1 MTKTH
6 HLSLSR
12 LSAAGL
18 VRKFAL
24 PIILGWVAIT
34 LLVSLAVPP
43 LEQVAKDHPVS
54 LSAKDAPS
62 IQAMARLGHDFAESD
77 TDSAA
82 MIVIEGEE
90 PLGDAAHHY
99 YNELIAQLNADTKHI
114 QHIQDFWGDP
124 LTAGG
129 AQSADGKAALVQL
142 NLAGNQGEA
151 LANDSVEAVRDIVH
165 RTPAP
170 PGVRAYVTGPAPMVT
185 DMNTSGDRAVLKILV
200 ATVSVISLML
210 LLLYRSFSTV
220 ALLLAVVGIELAAA
234 RGIVAFL
241 GHNGWIGLSTFAI
254 NILVTL
260 AIAAGT
266 DYGIFFIGRY
276 HEARHAGEDPETA
289 YFTTYRGV
297 AHVVLASGLT
307 IAGATFCLSFT
318 RLPVF
323 QTMGI
328 PCAVGM
334 LVAVAIALTLVPAV
348 LTVASRYGLLEP
360 RRKMSDRGWRKVGT
374 AIVRWPGPIFVAAS
388 AVALIGLLALP
399 GYRVSYKDP
408 SFIPSDT
415 PANLGWAA
423 ASRHFPESRLLPE
436 VLLVE
441 SDHDM
446 RNSADFLVLNKLA
459 KSVFAVEG
467 VALVQGV
474 TRPEGTP
481 LGHTSIPFLLSM
493 QSAGQMQNLDFMK
506 NRVSDMR
513 KQADDLEGTIA
524 SLQRMYGL
532 MQQLGTNTHEATGVS
547 QEAMDLAQQMRHHM
561 ADFNQN
567 SKLLRETVDT
577 NDCRGDP
584 TCLSLRSAY
593 ASMDGATQLTDK
605 LNELAPVMSNVDVV
619 TPQLLEM
626 MPAQIAALRSLQ
638 TMMLTLHSTM
648 SGMIAQV
655 EEVGGDSAA
664 MGQDF
669 DAAKSDDSF
678 YLPREAFDNPDFK
691 RVIQLF
697 LSPDGH
703 AARFFITHDGY
714 PATPEG
720 MARVNTIKKAATE
733 SLKGTPLSTAKVYV
747 AGTAALFND
756 LQGIADYDLLIAGI
770 TSLAIIFIIML
781 LITRSFVASLVIVG
795 TVLAS
800 LGASVGLSV
809 LVWQYIFG
817 IHLHWLVMV
826 MSVIILLAVGCD
838 YNLLLVARFKE
849 ELGAGIKTGIIRTM
863 GGTGKVVTA
872 AGLVF
877 AFTMASMLVSDLRV
891 VGQVGTTIG
900 LGLLFDTLIVRSFM
914 MPSMAAL
921 LGRWFWWP
929 LNVREHPARAT
940 PGALPVI
947 AAEDTATDDADDGED
962 TGTVTD
968 DAAEGEDAGATGA
981 ADAGPDAEAL
991 DDPGAAEAPD
1001 EVVSATADPADA
1013 PDRTFEDMVATAFP
1027 ELSGLP
1033 PTPVE
1038 DHTTEVLAA
1047 VQLPEDENDR

>member
-1 MTKTH
+1 MRHTRRPSH
-6 HLSLSR
+6 ERS
-12 LSAAGL
+12 SAAAF
-18 VRKFAL
+18 VRRFAL
-24 PIILGWVAIT
+24 PIILGWIALT
-34 LLVSLAVPP
+34 ALVSVAVPP
-43 LEQVAKDHPVS
+43 LEQVAKEHPVS
-54 LSAKDAPS
+54 LSAKDSPS
-62 IQAMARLGHDFAESD
+62 IQAMARLGHDFAESN

-82 MIVIEGEE
+82 MIVIEGDE

-99 YNELIAQLNADTKHI
+99 YNELIAQLNADTKHV

-129 AQSADGKAALVQL
+129 AQSSDGKAALVQL

-151 LANDSVEAVRDIVH
+151 LANDSVEAVRDVVA

-170 PGVRAYVTGPAPMVT
+170 AGVRAYVTGPAPMVT
-185 DMNTSGDRAVLKILV
+185 DMNSSGDRAVLKILV

-220 ALLLAVVGIELAAA
+220 ALLLAVVGVELAAA

-241 GHNGWIGLSTFAI
+241 GHYGLIGLSTFAI

-323 QTMGI
+323 QTMGV

-348 LTVASRYGLLEP
+348 LAIATRRGLLEP

-374 AIVRWPGPIFVAAS
+374 AIVRWPGPIFVAAC
-388 AVALIGLLALP
+388 AIALIGLLALP
-399 GYRVSYKDP
+399 GYKVSYKDP
-408 SFIPSDT
+408 SFIPQDT

-423 ASRHFPESRLLPE
+423 AARHFPESRLLPE
-436 VLLVE
+436 VLLIE

-446 RNSADFLVLNKLA
+446 RNSADFLVLNKVA

-467 VALVQGV
+467 VAMVQGV

-493 QSAGQMQNLDFMK
+493 QSAGQMQNLDFVK
-506 NRVSDMR
+506 SRVADMR
-513 KQADDLEGTIA
+513 QQANDLEGTIA

-532 MQQLGTNTHEATGVS
+532 MQQMAANTHHATGVS
-547 QEAMDLAQQMRHHM
+547 QEARDLATQVRGNM
-561 ADFNQN
+561 ADLNEN
-567 SKLLRETVDT
+567 SKALRESVEGK
-577 NDCRGDP
+577 DCRGDT
-584 TCLSLRSAY
+584 TCLSLRAAY
-593 ASMDGATQLTDK
+593 ASMDGTTLLTEK
-605 LNELAPVMSNVDVV
+605 LDELAPDMSNIDAV

-626 MPAQIAALRSLQ
+626 MPAQIAAMRSLQ

-648 SGMIAQV
+648 SGMMAQI

-720 MARVNTIKKAATE
+720 MARVNLIKKAATE

-756 LQGIADYDLLIAGI
+756 LQGAADYDLLIAGI

-781 LITRSFVASLVIVG
+781 LITRSFIASVVIVG

-800 LGASVGLSV
+800 LGASFGLSV
-809 LVWQYIFG
+809 LLWQYIFG
-817 IHLHWLVMV
+817 INLHWLVMV

-849 ELGAGIKTGIIRTM
+849 EMGAGLKTGIIRTM

-900 LGLLFDTLIVRSFM
+900 LGLLFDTLVVRSFM

-929 LNVREHPARAT
+929 LNVREHPARAV
-940 PGALPVI
+940 PV
-947 AAEDTATDDADDGED
+947 AAAAPSAAT
-962 TGTVTD
+962 
-968 DAAEGEDAGATGA
+968 EGK
-981 ADAGPDAEAL
+981 PDAN
-991 DDPGAAEAPD
+991 
-1001 EVVSATADPADA
+1001 
-1013 PDRTFEDMVATAFP
+1013 DRTFEDMVATAFP
-1027 ELSGLP
+1027 ELSARP
-1033 PTPVE
+1033 ATPS
-1038 DHTTEVLAA
+1038 DQDRPTEVLATI
-1047 VQLPEDENDR
+1047 QQPEDEADN

>member
-1 MTKTH
+1 MSTRH
-6 HLSLSR
+6 RNHGGS
-12 LSAAGL
+12 SAAAF
-18 VRKFAL
+18 VRRFAV
-24 PIILGWVAIT
+24 PIILAWVAIT
-34 LLVSLAVPP
+34 ILVNVAVPP
-43 LEQVAKDHPVS
+43 LEQVAKEHPVS
-54 LSAKDAPS
+54 LSAKDSPS
-62 IQAMARLGHDFAESD
+62 IQAMARLGQVFAESD

-82 MIVIEGEE
+82 MIVIEGDE
-90 PLGDAAHHY
+90 PLGDAAHRY
-99 YNELIAQLNADTKHI
+99 YNELIAQLNADTVHV

-151 LANDSVEAVRDIVH
+151 LANDSVEAVRDVVQ

-200 ATVSVISLML
+200 ATVTVISLML
-210 LLLYRSFSTV
+210 LLLYRSLSTV
-220 ALLLAVVGIELAAA
+220 GLLLAVVGIELAAA
-234 RGIVAFL
+234 RGIVAAL
-241 GHNGWIGLSTFAI
+241 GHYGLIGLSTFAI

-323 QTMGI
+323 QTMGL

-334 LVAVAIALTLVPAV
+334 VVAVAIALTLVPAV
-348 LTVASRYGLLEP
+348 LAVATRHGLLEP

-374 AIVRWPGPIFVAAS
+374 AIVRWPVPIFVAACS
-388 AVALIGLLALP
+388 VALIGLLALP
-399 GYRVSYKDP
+399 GYQVSYRDP
-408 SFIPSDT
+408 SFIPQDT

-423 ASRHFPESRLLPE
+423 AARHFPESRLLPE
-436 VLLVE
+436 VVMVE

-446 RNSADFLVLNKLA
+446 RNSADFLVLNKVA
-459 KSVFAVEG
+459 KSIFAVEG
-467 VALVQGV
+467 VAMVQGV

-493 QSAGQMQNLDFMK
+493 HNAGQLQNLDFVK
-506 NRVSDMR
+506 NRVADMR
-513 KQADDLEGTIA
+513 RQADDLDETIA
-524 SLQRMYGL
+524 SLQRMYTL
-532 MQQLGTNTHEATGVS
+532 MQDLNSSTHHATGVS
-547 QEAMDLAQQMRHHM
+547 QEAMDLSQQVRGNI
-561 ADFNQN
+561 ADLNEN
-567 SKLLRETVDT
+567 SKSLRESVEKQQNCDQ
-577 NDCRGDP
+577 
-584 TCLSLRSAY
+584 TCMSLRAAY
-593 ASMDGATQLTDK
+593 AAMDGTTLLTDK
-605 LNELAPVMSNVDVV
+605 INELAPDLTNIDSV
-619 TPQLLEM
+619 TPQLLAM

-648 SGMIAQV
+648 SGILAQV
-655 EEVGGDSAA
+655 EEVGGDSTA

-678 YLPREAFDNPDFK
+678 YLPRDAFDNPDFK
-691 RVIQLF
+691 RVVQLF

-720 MARVNTIKKAATE
+720 MARVNLIKKAATE
-733 SLKGTPLSTAKVYV
+733 ALKGTPLATAKVYV

-756 LQGIADYDLLIAGI
+756 LQGSADYDLLIAGI

-781 LITRSFVASLVIVG
+781 LITRSFIAAVVIVG

-800 LGASVGLSV
+800 LGASFGLSV
-809 LVWQYIFG
+809 LLWQYIFG

-849 ELGAGIKTGIIRTM
+849 EMGAGLKTGIIRTM

-900 LGLLFDTLIVRSFM
+900 LGLLFDTLVVRSFM
-914 MPSMAAL
+914 MPSMAAM

-929 LNVREHPARAT
+929 LNVRQRPARM
-940 PGALPVI
+940 P
-947 AAEDTATDDADDGED
+947 AA
-962 TGTVTD
+962 
-968 DAAEGEDAGATGA
+968 AGGA
-981 ADAGPDAEAL
+981 A
-991 DDPGAAEAPD
+991 AP
-1001 EVVSATADPADA
+1001 VA
-1013 PDRTFEDMVATAFP
+1013 PRQRSFEDMVATAFP
-1027 ELSGLP
+1027 ELSGRP
-1033 PTPVE
+1033 ADDRP
-1038 DHTTEVLAA
+1038 TEVLA
-1047 VQLPEDENDR
+1047 VVRPPEEEPDR

>member
-1 MTKTH
+1 MTRTH
-6 HLSLSR
+6 HPSHER
-12 LSAAGL
+12 SAAAAF
-18 VRKFAL
+18 VRRFAW
-24 PIILGWVAIT
+24 PIILGWVALT
-34 LLVSLAVPP
+34 ALVSVAVPP
-43 LEQVAKDHPVS
+43 LEQVAKEHPVS
-54 LSAKDAPS
+54 LSAKDSPS
-62 IQAMARLGHDFAESD
+62 IQAMARLGHDFAESN

-82 MIVIEGEE
+82 MIVIEGDE

-99 YNELIAQLNADTKHI
+99 YNELIAQLNADTTHV

-129 AQSADGKAALVQL
+129 AQSSDGKAALVQL

-151 LANDSVEAVRDIVH
+151 LANDSVEAVRDIVA

-170 PGVRAYVTGPAPMVT
+170 EGVRAYVTGPAPMVT
-185 DMNTSGDRAVLKILV
+185 DMNSSGDRAVLKILV

-220 ALLLAVVGIELAAA
+220 ALLLAVVGVELAAA

-241 GHNGWIGLSTFAI
+241 GHYDLIGLSTFAI

-323 QTMGI
+323 QTMGV

-348 LTVASRYGLLEP
+348 LAVATRRGLLEP

-374 AIVRWPGPIFVAAS
+374 AIVRWPGPIFVAAC
-388 AVALIGLLALP
+388 AIALIGLLALP
-399 GYRVSYKDP
+399 GYKVSYKDP
-408 SFIPSDT
+408 SFIPQDT

-423 ASRHFPESRLLPE
+423 AARHFPESRLLPE
-436 VLLVE
+436 VLLIE

-467 VALVQGV
+467 VAMVQGV

-493 QSAGQMQNLDFMK
+493 QSAGQMQNLDFVK
-506 NRVSDMR
+506 SRVADMR
-513 KQADDLEGTIA
+513 QQANDLEGTIA

-532 MQQLGTNTHEATGVS
+532 MQQLGTSTHHATGVS
-547 QEAMDLAQQMRHHM
+547 QEAMDLAQQVRG
-561 ADFNQN
+561 DITDLNEN
-567 SKLLRETVDT
+567 SKSLRESIEKQQNCASDS
-577 NDCRGDP
+577 
-584 TCLSLRSAY
+584 TCLSLRAAY
-593 ASMDGATQLTDK
+593 ASMDGTMLLTDK
-605 LNELAPVMSNVDVV
+605 INELAPDMSNIDVV

-648 SGMIAQV
+648 SGIMAQL

-691 RVIQLF
+691 RVVQLF

-720 MARVNTIKKAATE
+720 MARVNLIKKAATE

-756 LQGIADYDLLIAGI
+756 LQGSADYDLLIAGI

-781 LITRSFVASLVIVG
+781 LITRSFIASVVIVG

-800 LGASVGLSV
+800 LGASFGLSV
-809 LVWQYIFG
+809 LLWQYIFG

-849 ELGAGIKTGIIRTM
+849 EMGAGLKTGIIRTM

-900 LGLLFDTLIVRSFM
+900 LGLLFDTLVVRSFM

-929 LNVREHPARAT
+929 LNVREHPARAR
-940 PGALPVI
+940 PVAVPP
-947 AAEDTATDDADDGED
+947 AAAAPEGKSDAN
-962 TGTVTD
+962 
-968 DAAEGEDAGATGA
+968 
-981 ADAGPDAEAL
+981 
-991 DDPGAAEAPD
+991 
-1001 EVVSATADPADA
+1001 
-1013 PDRTFEDMVATAFP
+1013 DRTFEDMVATAFP
-1027 ELSGLP
+1027 ELSGGP
-1033 PTPVE
+1033 AKPSAE
-1038 DHTTEVLAA
+1038 DRATEVLAA
-1047 VQLPEDENDR
+1047 IQPPEEEVDH

>member
-1 MTKTH
+1 MT
-6 HLSLSR
+6 SR
-12 LSAAGL
+12 HQLGHGQWSAAQF
-18 VRKFAL
+18 VRRFAI
-24 PIILGWVAIT
+24 PIIVGWVALT
-34 LLVSLAVPP
+34 ALVSVAVPP
-43 LEQVAKDHPVS
+43 LEQVAKEHPVS
-54 LSAKDAPS
+54 LSAKDSPS

-82 MIVIEGEE
+82 MIVIEGDE
-90 PLGDAAHHY
+90 PLGDPAHHY
-99 YNELIAQLNADTKHI
+99 YNELIAQLNADTRHV

-129 AQSADGKAALVQL
+129 AQSPDGKAALVQL

-151 LANDSVEAVRDIVH
+151 LANDSVEAVRDIVA

-220 ALLLAVVGIELAAA
+220 AVLLAVVGVELAAA
-234 RGIVAFL
+234 RGVVAFL
-241 GHNGWIGLSTFAI
+241 GHHGLIGLSTFAI

-323 QTMGI
+323 QTMGV

-334 LVAVAIALTLVPAV
+334 LVAVAISLTLVPAV
-348 LTVASRYGLLEP
+348 LAVATRRGLLEP

-374 AIVRWPGPIFVAAS
+374 AIVRWPGPIFVAAC
-388 AVALIGLLALP
+388 AVALVGLLALP
-399 GYRVSYKDP
+399 GYKVSYKDP
-408 SFIPSDT
+408 SFIPQDT

-423 ASRHFPESRLLPE
+423 ASRHFPEARLLPE

-441 SDHDM
+441 SDRDM
-446 RNSADFLVLNKLA
+446 RNSADFLILNKLA
-459 KSVFAVEG
+459 KAVFAVEG
-467 VALVQGV
+467 VAMVQGV

-493 QSAGQMQNLDFMK
+493 QSAGQMQNLDFVK
-506 NRVSDMR
+506 NRVADMR
-513 KQADDLEGTIA
+513 RQADDLEETIA

-532 MQQLGTNTHEATGVS
+532 MQQMAANTHHAAGVS
-547 QEAMDLAQQMRHHM
+547 DEARDLAAQVRGNM
-561 ADFNQN
+561 ADLNAN
-567 SKLLRETVDT
+567 SKSLRESVEGK
-577 NDCRGDP
+577 DCRGDT
-584 TCLSLRSAY
+584 TCLSLRAAY
-593 ASMDGATQLTDK
+593 ASMDGTTLLTEK
-605 LNELAPVMSNVDVV
+605 LDELAPDMSNIDAV

-626 MPAQIAALRSLQ
+626 MPAQIAAMRSLQ

-648 SGMIAQV
+648 SGIMTQI
-655 EEVGGDSAA
+655 EEVGGGSAA

-691 RVIQLF
+691 RVVQLF

-720 MARVNTIKKAATE
+720 MARVNLIKKAATE
-733 SLKGTPLSTAKVYV
+733 SLKGTPLSSAKVYV

-756 LQGIADYDLLIAGI
+756 LQGSADYDLLIAGI

-781 LITRSFVASLVIVG
+781 LITRSFIASVVIVG

-800 LGASVGLSV
+800 LGASFGLSV
-809 LVWQYIFG
+809 LLWQYIFG

-849 ELGAGIKTGIIRTM
+849 EMGAGLKTGIIRTM

-900 LGLLFDTLIVRSFM
+900 LGLLFDTLVVRSFM

-929 LNVREHPARAT
+929 LNVREHPARARPT
-940 PGALPVI
+940 GPPA
-947 AAEDTATDDADDGED
+947 AAETATEKSDQ
-962 TGTVTD
+962 
-968 DAAEGEDAGATGA
+968 
-981 ADAGPDAEAL
+981 
-991 DDPGAAEAPD
+991 
-1001 EVVSATADPADA
+1001 
-1013 PDRTFEDMVATAFP
+1013 TFEDMVATAFP
-1027 ELSGLP
+1027 ELSGRP
-1033 PTPVE
+1033 GKRTDDRP
-1038 DHTTEVLAA
+1038 TEVLAA
-1047 VQLPEDENDR
+1047 IQPPEEDTDR

>member
-1 MTKTH
+1 MTRTH
-6 HLSLSR
+6 HLNHDRS
-12 LSAAGL
+12 SAAAF
-18 VRKFAL
+18 VRRFAW
-24 PIILGWVAIT
+24 PIIVGWVAIT
-34 LLVSLAVPP
+34 ALVSIAVPP
-43 LEQVAKDHPVS
+43 LEQVAKEHPVS
-54 LSAKDAPS
+54 LSAKDSPS
-62 IQAMARLGHDFAESD
+62 IQAMARLGHDFAESN

-82 MIVIEGEE
+82 MIVIEGDE

-99 YNELIAQLNADTKHI
+99 YNELIAQLNADTKHV

-129 AQSADGKAALVQL
+129 AQSSDGKAALVQL

-151 LANDSVEAVRDIVH
+151 LANDSVEAVRDVVA

-210 LLLYRSFSTV
+210 LLLYRSISTV
-220 ALLLAVVGIELAAA
+220 ALLLAVVGVELAAA

-241 GHNGWIGLSTFAI
+241 GHNDLIGLSTFAI

-323 QTMGI
+323 QTMGV

-348 LTVASRYGLLEP
+348 LAVATRRGLLEP

-374 AIVRWPGPIFVAAS
+374 AIVRWPGPIFVAAC
-388 AVALIGLLALP
+388 AIALVGLLALP
-399 GYRVSYKDP
+399 GYKVSYKDP
-408 SFIPSDT
+408 SFIPQDT

-423 ASRHFPESRLLPE
+423 AARHFPESRLLPE
-436 VLLVE
+436 VLLIE

-467 VALVQGV
+467 VAMVQGV

-493 QSAGQMQNLDFMK
+493 QNAGQMQNLDFVK
-506 NRVSDMR
+506 NRVADMR
-513 KQADDLEGTIA
+513 QQADDLEGTIA
-524 SLQRMYGL
+524 SLQRMYAL
-532 MQQLGTNTHEATGVS
+532 MQQLGANTHHATGVS
-547 QEAMDLAQQMRHHM
+547 QEAMDLAQQVRGNIT
-561 ADFNQN
+561 DLNEN
-567 SKLLRETVDT
+567 SKSLRESVEKQQNCGSDS
-577 NDCRGDP
+577 
-584 TCLSLRSAY
+584 TCLSLRAAY
-593 ASMDGATQLTDK
+593 ASMDGTMLLTDK
-605 LNELAPVMSNVDVV
+605 INELAPDMSNIDVV
-619 TPQLLEM
+619 TPQLLAM

-648 SGMIAQV
+648 SGIMAQI

-720 MARVNTIKKAATE
+720 MARVNLIKKAAAE
-733 SLKGTPLSTAKVYV
+733 SLKGTPLSSAKIYV

-756 LQGIADYDLLIAGI
+756 LQGSADYDLLIAGI

-781 LITRSFVASLVIVG
+781 LITRSFIASVVIVG

-800 LGASVGLSV
+800 LGASFGLSV
-809 LVWQYIFG
+809 LLWQYIFG

-849 ELGAGIKTGIIRTM
+849 EMGAGLKTGIIRTM

-900 LGLLFDTLIVRSFM
+900 LGLLFDTLVVRSFM

-929 LNVREHPARAT
+929 LNVREHPARAVSV
-940 PGALPVI
+940 AVPV
-947 AAEDTATDDADDGED
+947 AAG
-962 TGTVTD
+962 GKS
-968 DAAEGEDAGATGA
+968 
-981 ADAGPDAEAL
+981 
-991 DDPGAAEAPD
+991 D
-1001 EVVSATADPADA
+1001 EH
-1013 PDRTFEDMVATAFP
+1013 DRTFEDMVATAFP
-1027 ELSGLP
+1027 ELSARP
-1033 PTPVE
+1033 AKAADE
-1038 DHTTEVLAA
+1038 DRPTEVLAA
-1047 VQLPEDENDR
+1047 IQPPEDETDH

>member
-1 MTKTH
+1 M
-6 HLSLSR
+6 
-12 LSAAGL
+12 AAF
-18 VRKFAL
+18 VRRFAL
-24 PIILGWVAIT
+24 PIILGWVALT
-34 LLVSLAVPP
+34 VLVSVAVPP
-43 LEQVAKDHPVS
+43 LEQVAKEHPVS
-54 LSAKDAPS
+54 LSAKDSPS
-62 IQAMARLGHDFAESD
+62 IQAMARLGHVFAESN

-82 MIVIEGEE
+82 MIVIEGDE

-99 YNELIAQLNADTKHI
+99 YNELIAQLNADTTHV

-129 AQSADGKAALVQL
+129 AQSSDGKAALVQL

-151 LANDSVEAVRDIVH
+151 LANDSVEAVRDVVA

-234 RGIVAFL
+234 RGIVAVL
-241 GHNGWIGLSTFAI
+241 GHYGLIGLSTFAI

-323 QTMGI
+323 QTMGA

-348 LTVASRYGLLEP
+348 LAIATRHGLLEP

-374 AIVRWPGPIFVAAS
+374 AIVRWPAPIFLAACS
-388 AVALIGLLALP
+388 IALIGLLALP
-399 GYRVSYKDP
+399 GYKVSYKDP
-408 SFIPSDT
+408 SFIPQDT

-423 ASRHFPESRLLPE
+423 AARHFPESRLLPE
-436 VLLVE
+436 VVLVE

-459 KSVFAVEG
+459 KSIFAVEG
-467 VALVQGV
+467 VAMVQGV

-493 QSAGQMQNLDFMK
+493 QNAGQMQNLDFVK
-506 NRVSDMR
+506 SRVADMR
-513 KQADDLEGTIA
+513 QQADDLEGTIA
-524 SLQRMYGL
+524 SLQRMYAL
-532 MQQLGTNTHEATGVS
+532 MQQLGTSTQHATGVS
-547 QEAMDLAQQMRHHM
+547 REAMDLAQQVRG
-561 ADFNQN
+561 DITDLNQN
-567 SKLLRETVDT
+567 SKALRESVEKQQNCGSDS
-577 NDCRGDP
+577 
-584 TCLSLRSAY
+584 TCLSLRAAY
-593 ASMDGATQLTDK
+593 ASMDGTLLLTDK
-605 LNELAPVMSNVDVV
+605 INELAPDMSNIDVV

-648 SGMIAQV
+648 SGIMAQI

-703 AARFFITHDGY
+703 AARFFVTHDGY

-720 MARVNTIKKAATE
+720 MARVNLIKKAATE
-733 SLKGTPLSTAKVYV
+733 SLKGTPLSGAKVYV

-756 LQGIADYDLLIAGI
+756 LQGTADYDLLIAGI

-781 LITRSFVASLVIVG
+781 LITRSFIASVVIVG

-800 LGASVGLSV
+800 LGASFGLSV
-809 LVWQYIFG
+809 LLWQYIFG
-817 IHLHWLVMV
+817 INLHWLVLV

-849 ELGAGIKTGIIRTM
+849 EMGAGLKTGIIRTM

-900 LGLLFDTLIVRSFM
+900 LGLLFDTLVVRSFM

-929 LNVREHPARAT
+929 LNVREHPPR
-940 PGALPVI
+940 ALPVAVP
-947 AAEDTATDDADDGED
+947 AAAAATQGKSVAH
-962 TGTVTD
+962 
-968 DAAEGEDAGATGA
+968 
-981 ADAGPDAEAL
+981 
-991 DDPGAAEAPD
+991 
-1001 EVVSATADPADA
+1001 
-1013 PDRTFEDMVATAFP
+1013 DRTFEDMVATAFP
-1027 ELSGLP
+1027 ELSGR
-1033 PTPVE
+1033 PTDEERPTE
-1038 DHTTEVLAA
+1038 DRSTEVLAA
-1047 VQLPEDENDR
+1047 IQPPEEETDH